1 MTIEQF
7 SKSDWDTLYTWFH
20 GNVEILENQADRLSK
35 DLSSLSGN
43 ITDNQKLL
51 VQMVI
56 AAKAVSEETKRAQN
70 AWSSA
75 DQWVAKVAQSSHDAA
90 FAGSHQA
97 ISQAITGLNNATQRI
112 VQAEGRM
119 NDAVQASHN
128 WTIGLSILLL
138 VLCLASAVGGW
149 YLARQ
154 SIEPLTMQQTTL
166 MARGKMLDEMYAIAS
181 KDQRRLFVTLSEK
194 VRQKTAKESP

>member
-1 MTIEQF
+1 MTTQQF
-7 SKSDWDTLYTWFH
+7 SKADWDALYTWLH
-20 GNVEILENQADRLSK
+20 GNVELLENQTDRLSQ
-35 DLSSLSGN
+35 DITSLSGT

-56 AAKAVSEETKRAQN
+56 AAKAVSEETKRAQS
-70 AWSSA
+70 AWSNA
-75 DQWVAKVAQSSHDAA
+75 DQWIAKLAQSSHAAA
-90 FAGSHQA
+90 FAGSQQA
-97 ISQAITGLNNATQRI
+97 INQAITGLNNATGRI

-119 NDAVQASHN
+119 NDAVQASRS

-154 SIEPLTMQQTTL
+154 AIEPLTMQQTSL
-166 MARGKMLDEMYAIAS
+166 MSRGKMFDEMYAIAS
-181 KDQRRLFVTLSEK
+181 KEQRRLLVTLAEK
-194 VRQKTAKESP
+194 VRQKTASARP